1 MLKITNTR
9 TARED
14 RWILSGS
21 LQGVWVTEL
30 RSNWREI
37 RSDALGRKCVIDLR
51 EVISIDEAGQQLLAE
66 FKDEGA
72 QFVATGIYVKHILQE
87 ITDKQ
92 SRRGAAKSGIQTPK
106 AGQQET
112 AK

>member
-72 QFVATGIYVKHILQE
+72 QFVAAGIYVKHVLQE
-87 ITDKQ
+87 ITNKQ
-92 SRRGAAKSGIQTPK
+92 SRRIAVKRGIQTPK
-106 AGQQET
+106 T
-112 AK
+112 S

>member
-92 SRRGAAKSGIQTPK
+92 SRRGAA
-106 AGQQET
+106 E
-112 AK
+112 

>member
-1 MLKITNTR
+1 M
-9 TARED
+9 
-14 RWILSGS
+14 SGS

-37 RSDALGRKCVIDLR
+37 RGDALGRKCVVDLR

-66 FKDEGA
+66 FSDEGA

-92 SRRGAAKSGIQTPK
+92 SRRSAAKSGIQTPK
-106 AGQQET
+106 AG
-112 AK
+112 